1 MKSFFRI
8 NSPAMIKRLPFYILV
23 LLCALASSCKKTA
36 ESFSGA
42 KVLTATNMVAGYI
55 DTYTYNSDGSVALIQ
70 RNSGEKV
77 AFIYA
82 GDSVSRRSINAA
94 SVVESITNYFLRG
107 DTYADTSYGLVQAQ
121 NNSSTYAFN
130 SDGQLVQQKNFAFGN
145 PVLIA
150 DYSLTNKNV
159 SSIAYTNPAS
169 NTHSYAYYSFG
180 TATNS
185 IGNQNFGQG
194 FLGVGNLNVVN
205 TCVQIAQNGDTTG
218 IITYKY
224 RYNGG
229 SDIDTMVS
237 YNRNGLLL
245 DSMAYSYK

>member
-1 MKSFFRI
+1 
-8 NSPAMIKRLPFYILV
+8 MIKRFLYY
-23 LLCALASSCKKTA
+23 LLLSALGVSSCKKTA

-55 DTYTYNSDGSVALIQ
+55 DTYTYNDDGSVALIQ

-77 AFIYA
+77 AFTYE
-82 GDSVSRRSINAA
+82 GDSVSRSSINAA

-107 DTYADTSYGLVQAQ
+107 DTYADTSYGQVQAQ
-121 NNSSTYAFN
+121 NNSSAYAFN
-130 SDGQLVQQKNFAFGN
+130 SDGQLTQQKNYAFGS
-145 PVLIA
+145 PVLVA
-150 DYSLTNKNV
+150 DYTLTNKNV
-159 SSIAYTNPAS
+159 SSVAYTNPVS
-169 NTHSYAYYSFG
+169 NTHSYAYYSYG

-224 RYNGG
+224 RYNSG
-229 SDIDTMVS
+229 SNIDTMVS
-237 YNRNGLLL
+237 YSRNGLLL